1 MLLQSG
7 LVLDV
12 LYLFLF
18 QTFPQITNLLMQLVK
33 LDARRAANLAIEA
46 LDLRVLL
53 VSDDPHRR
61 ESARRIG
68 ALMRSFLVFAVF
80 DL

>member
-1 MLLQSG
+1 
-7 LVLDV
+7 
-12 LYLFLF
+12 
-18 QTFPQITNLLMQLVK
+18 MQLVK

-68 ALMRSFLVFAVF
+68 ALMRSVLVFAVF